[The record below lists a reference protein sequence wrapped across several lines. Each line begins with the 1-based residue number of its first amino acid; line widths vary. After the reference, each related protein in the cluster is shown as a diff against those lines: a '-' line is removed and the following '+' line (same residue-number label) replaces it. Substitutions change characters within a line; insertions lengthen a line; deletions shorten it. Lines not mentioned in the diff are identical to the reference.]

1 MLHLVMKAVN
11 RWRRIY
17 HLQRHGRK
25 ILERP
30 DASIQAPYNEKPR
43 VSVIVQLFNKRQN
56 IEAIVAG
63 LLVPAIDEIIVVDD
77 GSRDGA
83 LEILPR
89 LLTGKNHFI
98 IRSNDIFEIRSYS
111 RALDFARGEI
121 VAFLQDDD
129 IPPPDG
135 AWVTEAL
142 DLFDR
147 NPKLAV
153 LGGRDGLELRLRD
166 PLPEADEA
174 VNHIAYSAVNQ
185 HKGQRIDLPFTFVD
199 VVNRAPIL
207 VRRHTIQ
214 QLGGIDTAFAPF
226 QCDDVDLC
234 LRVWKAGF
242 QVGLYSTAFV
252 RDVGMGGM
260 RLFNPEKM
268 GPQSRKNWR
277 MIYDRYGN
285 DIANGYF
292 ADRVAEASKSQR
304 IAEGTQSHKRPSS
317 NRVNAEPE
325 IATTAA
331 SR

>member
-1 MLHLVMKAVN
+1 MLHLAIKAVN

-17 HLQRHGRK
+17 HLQRHGKR
-25 ILERP
+25 ILERSDP
-30 DASIQAPYNEKPR
+30 SVQLPYNEKPR
-43 VSVIVQLFNKRQN
+43 VSAIVQLFNKRQN
-56 IEAIVAG
+56 IEAIAAA
-63 LLVPAIDEIIVVDD
+63 LLVPAIDEIIVIDD
-77 GSRDGA
+77 GSRDGS

-111 RALDFARGEI
+111 RAMDFARGEI

-135 AWVTEAL
+135 GWAIEAL

-147 NPKLAV
+147 HSKLAV
-153 LGGRDGLELRLRD
+153 LGGRDGLALHLRD
-166 PLPEADEA
+166 PLPEPDESA
-174 VNHIAYSAVNQ
+174 NHIAYSAVNQ
-185 HKGQRIDLPFTFVD
+185 HKGRRVDIPFTFVE
-199 VVNRAPIL
+199 VVNRAPVL

-252 RDVGMGGM
+252 RDVGVGGM

-304 IAEGTQSHKRPSS
+304 IAEGTQLRKRP
-317 NRVNAEPE
+317 AEPE
-325 IATTAA
+325 IATAA
-331 SR
+331 APR